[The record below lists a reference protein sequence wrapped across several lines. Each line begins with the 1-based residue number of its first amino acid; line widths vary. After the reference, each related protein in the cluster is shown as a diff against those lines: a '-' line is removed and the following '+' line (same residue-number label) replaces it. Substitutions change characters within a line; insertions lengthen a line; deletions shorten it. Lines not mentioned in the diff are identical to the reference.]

1 MGAAGIQVTRAWAS
15 VLVRCSNPERLKT
28 YRFSLR
34 DRQRHGD
41 APGFGIGEA
50 PVEGLGCM
58 RPGERA
64 SALGAGRTADS
75 HPCGRGAHRPVFGQ
89 FATKRQVQNMFW
101 ARACHKA
108 VAVTAS
114 RPRTRN
120 RVRPWLRAWALAHS
134 TVEARSL

>member
-1 MGAAGIQVTRAWAS
+1 MLFS
-15 VLVRCSNPERLKT
+15 ERLKT

-64 SALGAGRTADS
+64 SALGAGRPTAMLAAVELAVRCS
-75 HPCGRGAHRPVFGQ
+75 GQ
-89 FATKRQVQNMFW
+89 AATKRQVQNMFW

-134 TVEARSL
+134 TVDARSL